1 MCLLPLQ
8 QPQLLRSTT
17 AFVSMRRPVV
27 MLRSV
32 TARRVVRVAAAGG
45 DPNAM
50 SQRDAATR
58 SRRANPD

>member
-27 MLRSV
+27 MR
-32 TARRVVRVAAAGG
+32 ARRVVRVAAAGG